1 MTVTLADVAA
11 DHKRLRDLLERIE
24 ANPEIS
30 PQVAVELSA
39 ALAEHQQ
46 AFTQAVLMFGGAD
59 DPKQGLDRRLL
70 ISATRGVDHLAV
82 RLQSPCRGADTQ
94 DRLIVALRELLH
106 EHERLEW
113 ELAVAHLDGPHNGA
127 TGADPAVGESR
138 GSRTPGASIRRSA
151 RRQPVANEAS

>member
-1 MTVTLADVAA
+1 MTVTLAEVAA

-24 ANPEIS
+24 ADREVS

-39 ALAEHQQ
+39 ALAEHHKGC
-46 AFTQAVLMFGGAD
+46 TQAVLTLGAAD
-59 DPKQGLDRRLL
+59 DPKRGLDRRLL
-70 ISATRGVDHLAV
+70 ISASRGVDHLAV

-113 ELAVAHLDGPHNGA
+113 ELAVAHLDGA
-127 TGADPAVGESR
+127 AEADLAVADR
-138 GSRTPGASIRRSA
+138 GGHIPGAAVRRSA
-151 RRQPVANEAS
+151 RRRSAAHEAS

>member
-1 MTVTLADVAA
+1 MTVTLAEVAA

-24 ANPEIS
+24 ADREVS

-39 ALAEHQQ
+39 ALAEHHQGC
-46 AFTQAVLMFGGAD
+46 TQAVLTLGAAD
-59 DPKQGLDRRLL
+59 DPKRGLDRRLL
-70 ISATRGVDHLAV
+70 ISASRGVDHLAV

-113 ELAVAHLDGPHNGA
+113 ELAVAHLDGA
-127 TGADPAVGESR
+127 AEADLAVADR
-138 GSRTPGASIRRSA
+138 GGHTPGSGVRRSA
-151 RRQPVANEAS
+151 RRRSAAHEAS